1 MFYAVTER
9 MHMKKDV
16 GWKSFFEDN
25 HRYADVINGVGCNGK
40 QFVKDTDL
48 QEVET
53 AVKGKTRDL
62 LRRTA
67 FGVNFALIGVESQET
82 IDYRFPLRNLHYEVN
97 QYEKQAARIKKEVQD
112 NSIGL
117 TSGEYLYGFKKDSK
131 LYPVIT
137 FMIYSGKEPWD
148 GPMSLH
154 DIIDFTDIPEELRS
168 KVADFPVNMI
178 DIRRLED
185 TSVFQTDVKYVFDFI
200 RYSENKEKLYEL
212 VSMEPYYQAMDEDAF
227 DIVSMYTNSKEL
239 VGIKEYE
246 GKDGKKDVCQAIKDL
261 MADSRQEGREEG
273 IKEGIKEGIAEG
285 IEQNKLENAR
295 NLLGF
300 LSDEIIAEKIGLPLE
315 KVKEL
320 HVQA

>member
-1 MFYAVTER
+1 
-9 MHMKKDV
+9 MKKDV

-48 QEVET
+48 QEADTVT
-53 AVKGKTRDL
+53 KGKARDL

-67 FGVNFALIGVESQET
+67 FGMNFALIGIESQET
-82 IDYRFPLRNLHYEVN
+82 VDYNFPLRNLHYEVN
-97 QYEKQAARIKKEVQD
+97 QYEKQAAKIKKEVRSNVSD
-112 NSIGL
+112 L
-117 TSGEYLYGFKKDSK
+117 TSGEYLYGFKKNSR

-137 FMIYSGKEPWD
+137 FVIYSGKEPWD

-154 DIIDFTDIPEELRS
+154 DIINFTDIPEELRK
-168 KVADFPVNMI
+168 KVADYSINLI

-185 TSVFQTDVKYVFDFI
+185 TSMFQTDVKHVFDFI
-200 RYSENKEKLYEL
+200 RCAESKEKLYEL
-212 VSMEPYYQAMDEDAF
+212 VSTEPYYQAMDADAF
-227 DIVSMYTNSKEL
+227 DVVSMYTNSKEL
-239 VGIKEYE
+239 VGIKKYE

-273 IKEGIKEGIAEG
+273 IKEGIKEGMAEG

-295 NLLGF
+295 NLLGL

-315 KVKEL
+315 RVKAL
-320 HVQA
+320 HEQA

>member
-1 MFYAVTER
+1 MR
-9 MHMKKDV
+9 KDV

-25 HRYADVINGVGCNGK
+25 HRYADVINGIGCNGR

-48 QEVET
+48 QEVDT
-53 AVKGKTRDL
+53 STKGKARDL

-67 FGVNFALIGVESQET
+67 FGVNFALIGIESQET
-82 IDYRFPLRNLHYEVN
+82 VDYHFPLRNLHYEVN
-97 QYEKQAARIKKEVQD
+97 QYEKQAVKIKKEVQENTGD
-112 NSIGL
+112 L
-117 TSGEYLYGFKKDSK
+117 TSGEYLYGFKKDSR
-131 LYPVIT
+131 LHPVIT

-154 DIIDFTDIPEELRS
+154 DIIDFTDIPEELRC
-168 KVADFPVNMI
+168 KTVDFPINLI

-185 TSVFQTDVKYVFDFI
+185 TDIFQTDVKHVFDFI
-200 RYSENKEKLYEL
+200 RCAENKEKLYEL
-212 VSMEPYYQAMDEDAF
+212 VSNEPYYREMDEDAF
-227 DIVSMYTNSKEL
+227 DVVSMYTNSKEL
-239 VGIKEYE
+239 VGIKKYE

-273 IKEGIKEGIAEG
+273 IKEGMAEG

-295 NLLGF
+295 NLLGL

-315 KVKEL
+315 RVKAL
-320 HVQA
+320 HEQA